1 MEKNMKYNF
10 ENLKSRVIDS
20 LDKTDLEYIRYEL
33 SKINEPTISSGVGGS
48 SVVSNF
54 TSKVLNTKNNIIT
67 ISKQPRDI
75 KYENLNGF
83 KNLICCSYSGN
94 NYGVD
99 LSFNN
104 NLKHYLLS
112 KNSFDEKDI
121 TYLKYEMEPE
131 RSFIS
136 LGATL
141 VPISIILNYYLNGEN
156 NLVLENFKEYSFNF
170 DTSCTCYEIFSG
182 SDTRVTSTYLES
194 TLAESGLGI
203 PIVHDKYDYCHGRS
217 TLSINYN
224 NIAIYLNKNTEL
236 DKLLLKELK
245 KYYKDIIV
253 LESNYNDDIL
263 DDYKMLIEAMY
274 LTKYISEKNNKDLS
288 NIEHSPITK
297 LLYRYKGEV

>member
-1 MEKNMKYNF
+1 MENNF
-10 ENLKSRVIDS
+10 KKLESRVIDS
-20 LDKTDLEYIRYEL
+20 LNKTDLEFIRYEV
-33 SKINEPTISSGVGGS
+33 SKINTPTITTGVGGS
-48 SVVSNF
+48 NVVSTF
-54 TSKVLNTKNNIIT
+54 TSKVLNTKNNIIS

-83 KNLICCSYSGN
+83 KNLMCCSYSGN
-94 NYGVD
+94 NFGVD
-99 LSFNN
+99 LSFDN

-112 KNSFDEKDI
+112 KNSFDDKET

-141 VPISIILNYYLNGEN
+141 VPISIVLNYYLNGDN
-156 NLVLENFKEYSFNF
+156 KDILKNLKEYKFNF
-170 DTSCTCYEIFSG
+170 DTSCNCFEIFSG
-182 SDTRVTSTYLES
+182 YDTSVTSTYLES
-194 TLAESGLGI
+194 TMMESGLGI

-253 LESNYNDDIL
+253 LESNYKDDIL

-274 LTKYISEKNNKDLS
+274 LTKYIGEQKNKDLS
-288 NIEHSPITK
+288 IVEHSPITK
-297 LLYRYKGEV
+297 ILYKYKGQV

>member
-1 MEKNMKYNF
+1 MENNF
-10 ENLKSRVIDS
+10 KKLESRVIDS
-20 LDKTDLEYIRYEL
+20 LNKTDLEFIRYEL
-33 SKINEPTISSGVGGS
+33 SKINTPTITTGVGGS
-48 SVVSNF
+48 NVVSTF
-54 TSKVLNTKNNIIT
+54 TSKVLNTKNNIIS

-94 NYGVD
+94 NFGVD
-99 LSFNN
+99 LSFDN

-112 KNSFDEKDI
+112 KNSFDDKED

-136 LGATL
+136 IAATL
-141 VPISIILNYYLNGEN
+141 VPISIVLNYYLNGDN
-156 NLVLENFKEYSFNF
+156 KDILKNLKEYKFNF
-170 DTSCTCYEIFSG
+170 DTSCNCFEIFSG
-182 SDTRVTSTYLES
+182 YDTSVTSTYLES
-194 TLAESGLGI
+194 TMMESGLGI

-253 LESNYNDDIL
+253 LESNYKDDIL

-274 LTKYISEKNNKDLS
+274 LTKYIGEQKNKDLS
-288 NIEHSPITK
+288 IVEHSPITK
-297 LLYRYKGEV
+297 ILYKYKGQV

>member
-1 MEKNMKYNF
+1 MENNF
-10 ENLKSRVIDS
+10 KKLESRVIDS
-20 LDKTDLEYIRYEL
+20 LDKTDLEFIRYEL
-33 SKINEPTISSGVGGS
+33 SKINTPTITTGVGGS
-48 SVVSNF
+48 NVVSTF
-54 TSKVLNTKNNIIT
+54 TSKVLNTKNNIIS

-94 NYGVD
+94 NFGVD

-112 KNSFDEKDI
+112 KNSFDDKDTI
-121 TYLKYEMEPE
+121 YLKYEMEPE

-136 LGATL
+136 LASTL
-141 VPISIILNYYLNGEN
+141 VPISIILNYYLNGDN
-156 NLVLENFKEYSFNF
+156 KDILKNIKEHNFNF
-170 DTSCTCYEIFSG
+170 DTSCNCYEIFSG
-182 SDTRVTSTYLES
+182 YDTCVTSTYLES
-194 TLAESGLGI
+194 TMMESGIGI

-253 LESNYNDDIL
+253 LESCYNDDIL

-274 LTKYISEKNNKDLS
+274 LTKYIGEQKNKDLS
-288 NIEHSPITK
+288 KVEHSPITK
-297 LLYRYKGEV
+297 ILYKYNGEL

>member
-1 MEKNMKYNF
+1 MENNF
-10 ENLKSRVIDS
+10 KKLESRVIDS
-20 LDKTDLEYIRYEL
+20 LNKTDLEFIRYEL
-33 SKINEPTISSGVGGS
+33 SKINTPTITTGVGGS
-48 SVVSNF
+48 NVVSTF
-54 TSKVLNTKNNIIT
+54 TSKVLNTKNNIIS

-94 NYGVD
+94 NFGVD
-99 LSFNN
+99 LSFDN

-112 KNSFDEKDI
+112 KNSFDDKDT

-131 RSFIS
+131 KSFIS

-141 VPISIILNYYLNGEN
+141 VPISIVLNYYLNGDN
-156 NLVLENFKEYSFNF
+156 KDILKNLKEYKFNF
-170 DTSCTCYEIFSG
+170 DTSCNCFEMFSG
-182 SDTRVTSTYLES
+182 YDTSVTSTYLES
-194 TLAESGLGI
+194 TMMESGLGI

-253 LESNYNDDIL
+253 LESNYKDDIL

-274 LTKYISEKNNKDLS
+274 LTKYIGEQKNKDLS
-288 NIEHSPITK
+288 IVEHSPITK
-297 LLYRYKGEV
+297 ILYKYKGQV

>member
-1 MEKNMKYNF
+1 MENNF
-10 ENLKSRVIDS
+10 KKLESRVIDS
-20 LDKTDLEYIRYEL
+20 LNKTDLEFIRYEV
-33 SKINEPTISSGVGGS
+33 SKINTPTITTGVGGS
-48 SVVSNF
+48 NVVSTF
-54 TSKVLNTKNNIIT
+54 TSKVLNTKNNIIS

-94 NYGVD
+94 NFGVD
-99 LSFNN
+99 LSFDN

-112 KNSFDEKDI
+112 KNSFDDKET

-141 VPISIILNYYLNGEN
+141 VPISIVLNYYLNGDN
-156 NLVLENFKEYSFNF
+156 KDILKNLKEYKFNF
-170 DTSCTCYEIFSG
+170 DTSCNCFEIFSG
-182 SDTRVTSTYLES
+182 YDTSVTSTYLES
-194 TLAESGLGI
+194 TMMESGLGI

-253 LESNYNDDIL
+253 LESNYKDDIL

-274 LTKYISEKNNKDLS
+274 LTKYIGEQKNKDLS
-288 NIEHSPITK
+288 IVEHSPITK
-297 LLYRYKGEV
+297 ILYKYKGQV

>member
-1 MEKNMKYNF
+1 MENNF
-10 ENLKSRVIDS
+10 KKLESRVIDS
-20 LDKTDLEYIRYEL
+20 LNKTDLEFIRSEL
-33 SKINEPTISSGVGGS
+33 SKINTPTITTGVGGS
-48 SVVSNF
+48 NVVSTF
-54 TSKVLNTKNNIIT
+54 TSKVLNTKNNIIS

-94 NYGVD
+94 NFGVD
-99 LSFNN
+99 LSFEN

-112 KNSFDEKDI
+112 KNAFDDKN
-121 TYLKYEMEPE
+121 TKYLKYEMEPE
-131 RSFIS
+131 KSFIS
-136 LGATL
+136 LAATL
-141 VPISIILNYYLNGEN
+141 VPISIVLNYYLNGDN
-156 NLVLENFKEYSFNF
+156 KDILKNIKEYKFNF
-170 DTSCTCYEIFSG
+170 DTSCNCFEIFSG
-182 SDTRVTSTYLES
+182 YDTSVTSTYLES
-194 TLAESGLGI
+194 TMMESGLGI

-253 LESNYNDDIL
+253 LESNYKDDIL

-274 LTKYISEKNNKDLS
+274 LTKYIGEQKNKDLS
-288 NIEHSPITK
+288 IVEHSPITK
-297 LLYRYKGEV
+297 ILYKYKGQV

>member
-1 MEKNMKYNF
+1 MENNF
-10 ENLKSRVIDS
+10 KKLESRVIDS
-20 LDKTDLEYIRYEL
+20 LNKTDLEFIRYEL
-33 SKINEPTISSGVGGS
+33 SKINTPTITTGVGGS
-48 SVVSNF
+48 NVVSSF
-54 TSKVLNTKNNIIT
+54 TSKVLNTKNNIIS

-94 NYGVD
+94 NFGVD
-99 LSFNN
+99 LSLDN

-112 KNSFDEKDI
+112 KNSFDDKET

-131 RSFIS
+131 KSFIS
-136 LGATL
+136 LAATL
-141 VPISIILNYYLNGEN
+141 VPISIVLNYYLNGDN
-156 NLVLENFKEYSFNF
+156 KDILKNLKEYKFNF
-170 DTSCTCYEIFSG
+170 DTSCICFEIFSG
-182 SDTRVTSTYLES
+182 YDTSVTSTYLES
-194 TLAESGLGI
+194 TMMESGLGI

-253 LESNYNDDIL
+253 LESNYKDDIL

-274 LTKYISEKNNKDLS
+274 LTKYIGEQKNKDLS
-288 NIEHSPITK
+288 IVEHSPITK
-297 LLYRYKGEV
+297 ILYKYKGQV

>member
-1 MEKNMKYNF
+1 MENNF
-10 ENLKSRVIDS
+10 KKLESRVIDS
-20 LDKTDLEYIRYEL
+20 LNKTDLEFIRYEV
-33 SKINEPTISSGVGGS
+33 SKINTPTITTGVGGS
-48 SVVSNF
+48 NVVSTF
-54 TSKVLNTKNNIIT
+54 TSKVLNTKNNIIS

-94 NYGVD
+94 NFGVD
-99 LSFNN
+99 LSFDN

-112 KNSFDEKDI
+112 KNSFDDKDT

-136 LGATL
+136 LAATL
-141 VPISIILNYYLNGEN
+141 VPISIVLNYYLNGDN
-156 NLVLENFKEYSFNF
+156 KDILKNLKEYKFNF
-170 DTSCTCYEIFSG
+170 DTSCNCFEIFSG
-182 SDTRVTSTYLES
+182 YDTSVTSTYLES
-194 TLAESGLGI
+194 TMMESGLGI

-253 LESNYNDDIL
+253 LESNYKDDIS

-274 LTKYISEKNNKDLS
+274 LTKYIGEQKNKDLS
-288 NIEHSPITK
+288 IVEHSPITK
-297 LLYRYKGEV
+297 ILYKYKGQV

>member
-1 MEKNMKYNF
+1 MENNF
-10 ENLKSRVIDS
+10 KKLESRVIDS
-20 LDKTDLEYIRYEL
+20 LNKTDLEFIRYEL
-33 SKINEPTISSGVGGS
+33 SKINTPTITTGVGGS
-48 SVVSNF
+48 NVVSSF
-54 TSKVLNTKNNIIT
+54 TSKVLNTKNNIIS

-94 NYGVD
+94 NFGVD
-99 LSFNN
+99 LSFDN

-112 KNSFDEKDI
+112 KNAFDDKNT

-136 LGATL
+136 LAATL
-141 VPISIILNYYLNGEN
+141 VPISIVLNYYLNGYN
-156 NLVLENFKEYSFNF
+156 KDILKNLKEYKFNF
-170 DTSCTCYEIFSG
+170 DTSCNCFEIFSG
-182 SDTRVTSTYLES
+182 YDTSVTSTYLES
-194 TLAESGLGI
+194 TMMESGLGI

-217 TLSINYN
+217 TISINYN

-253 LESNYNDDIL
+253 LESNYKDDIL

-274 LTKYISEKNNKDLS
+274 LTKYIGEQKNKDLS
-288 NIEHSPITK
+288 IVEHSPITK
-297 LLYRYKGEV
+297 ILYKYKGQV